1 MSKYK
6 QAVDEMVAANK
17 ELFDNFKEI
26 HDEYALN
33 PAVWQKLFNQYGA
46 EVVEIMRDHE
56 RKLCIKMGTGKY
68 GQFSQNLSQ
77 KFWGEARKIFPKID
91 FVGVTKS

>member
-6 QAVDEMVAANK
+6 QAVDDMVAANK

-33 PAVWQKLFNQYGA
+33 PAVWQKLFNEYGA
-46 EVVEIMRDHE
+46 EVVEIVREYE
-56 RKLCIKMGTGKY
+56 RKLCVKMGMGKY
-68 GQFSQNLSQ
+68 GKFSQNLSQ
-77 KFWGEARKIFPKID
+77 KYWDEVKKTFPKIE
-91 FVGVTKS
+91 FVGVTLS

>member
-6 QAVDEMVAANK
+6 QVVDEMVAANK

-26 HDEYALN
+26 HDEYAMN
-33 PAVWQKLFNQYGA
+33 PEAWQKLLNQYGA
-46 EVVEIMRDHE
+46 EVVEIIRDYE

-77 KFWGEARKIFPKID
+77 KFWDEVRKIFPKID
-91 FVGVTKS
+91 FVGVR